1 MKNTNTIVVI
11 FIVTVILLLSIT
23 QAISSNMLS
32 TSGISMSKISKE
44 LQAYKTENAETR
56 EKLFRQTS
64 LNNIASKA
72 SELGFEASKS
82 QFVVEKSL
90 PLAIRQ

>member
-1 MKNTNTIVVI
+1 MKKTIVVL
-11 FIVTVILLLSIT
+11 FIVTVIILLSIA
-23 QAISSNMLS
+23 QAVSSNMLS
-32 TSGISMSKISKE
+32 TSGLSMSKINKK
-44 LQAYKTENAETR
+44 LQAYRTENAEIR
-56 EKLFRQTS
+56 EKILKQTS